1 MLNPLFIE
9 REPPLPRCPLAGCR
23 RSGRCRFPGED
34 DPCRRLYEDREAWR
48 YRFHMRLIRM
58 IRKETEGLPPVTH
71 EEGEANIARFYRAVQ
86 KRARELAAGPPPPK
100 TPGRKRRRR
109 QLSKVS

>member
-23 RSGRCRFPGED
+23 RSGRCRFPGEE

-86 KRARELAAGPPPPK
+86 KRARELAAGPPQPK